1 MVLDREIW
9 TPPQK
14 ELWARIERHDFEPG
28 QPLNFAAR
36 LARDR
41 GWTLAE
47 VRAAIEA
54 YRRFCFL
61 AAISPSPMTPSEA
74 VDEVWHQHLIYSRDY
89 WDVWC
94 GQVLRKPLH
103 HDPTPGGP
111 EAQRRYRLQ
120 YAQTLA
126 LYEEYFGPPPSGL
139 WPATHKRFGRKPQ
152 FRIVDRSR
160 SFVFPRPD
168 VTLRRIL
175 LK

>member
-1 MVLDREIW
+1 MALDGEIW

-14 ELWARIERHDFEPG
+14 ELWARIEGHDFEPSH
-28 QPLNFAAR
+28 PLNFTAR

-47 VRAAIEA
+47 ARAAIDA

-61 AAISPSPMTPSEA
+61 AAVSPSPVTPSEA
-74 VDEVWHQHLIYSRDY
+74 IDEVWHQHLIYSRDY

-94 GQVLRKPLH
+94 GQVLRKALH

-111 EAQRRYRLQ
+111 DAQRRYRLQ

-126 LYEEYFGPPPSGL
+126 LYEQFFGPPPAAL
-139 WPATHKRFGRKPQ
+139 WPATHKRFGPKPQ
-152 FRIVDRSR
+152 FRIAGRSR
-160 SFVFPRPD
+160 SFVFPRP
-168 VTLRRIL
+168 VVILRRIL
-175 LK
+175 LR

>member
-1 MVLDREIW
+1 MVFYGEIW
-9 TPPQK
+9 TPAQK

-41 GWTLAE
+41 GWGLAE
-47 VRAAIEA
+47 ARAAIDA

-61 AAISPSPMTPSEA
+61 AAVSPSPVTPSEA

-94 GQVLRKPLH
+94 GQVLGKPLH

-111 EAQRRYRLQ
+111 EAQRCYRLQ

-126 LYEEYFGPPPSGL
+126 LYEQFFGPPPVAL
-139 WPATHKRFGRKPQ
+139 WPATHKRFGREPQ
-152 FRIVDRSR
+152 FRTVDRSR
-160 SFVFPRPD
+160 FFVFPRPV